1 MKRRG
6 SDWLSRIEALAPG
19 DACEVKDG
27 LTGAWVPAVVIRN
40 GMGYYWRAR
49 RESDGLEVSPFIE
62 HVRCP
67 GQIEAWPP
75 YGRSE

>member
-27 LTGAWVPAVVIRN
+27 SGTWEPAVVIKN

-49 RESDGLEVSPFIE
+49 LMPDGREISFFIE

-67 GQIEAWPP
+67 GQVEAWPP